1 MNTTN
6 NQQSTNGN
14 EQNEMSKEIAQ
25 LKIDAEQEIEE
36 ILQKLKDNGYPV
48 FRIDVYNAGQ
58 NVNLIR
64 YQSKGGEQ

>member
-64 YQSKGGEQ
+64 YQSNGGEQ